1 MQPNTAFHIIYE
13 THCKMVYNLAL
24 QYVQNVPDAEDI
36 TQEVFVKLH
45 QNLYRF
51 DENAATLKTWIYRI
65 TINQSLDFIK
75 AKNAKKRFGF
85 ITALFNSHNNE
96 PVADVANF
104 NHPGV
109 AAEDKEAL
117 QHIFR
122 LINNLPNNQRTA
134 FILARLEDKS
144 QKEIAEIMN
153 LSTKAVESLLQRAKQ
168 SLQKKLQNSEG

>member
-1 MQPNTAFHIIYE
+1 
-13 THCKMVYNLAL
+13 MVYNLAL
-24 QYVQNVPDAEDI
+24 QYVQNVQDAEDI

-45 QNLYRF
+45 QNLHQF
-51 DENAATLKTWIYRI
+51 NAETAALKTWVYRI

-75 AKNAKKRFGF
+75 SKKAKKRFGF
-85 ITALFNSHNNE
+85 ITALFNGDNNE

-117 QHIFR
+117 QYIFR
-122 LINNLPNNQRTA
+122 LINNLPDNQRTA

-153 LSTKAVESLLQRAKQ
+153 LTTKAVESLLQRAKQ
-168 SLQKKLQNSEG
+168 SLQKKLNNSEG